1 MTVKNL
7 NLKRKGMHSNKI
19 WLRPPAMKRF
29 RIFLYSF
36 YVDLPLSIANHTLWT
51 LYNLLA
57 FSLIIFCSFSSLS
70 PTPCL
75 ISRQIR
81 STIRICPGH
90 RLALLVG
97 RSGSTGQTLFVWKG
111 GGGRMEEGGK
121 EGGGEKVSL
130 GWIIEECTT
139 SGERG
144 GR

>member
-19 WLRPPAMKRF
+19 WLRPPAMKLF
-29 RIFLYSF
+29 CIFFYSF
-36 YVDLPLSIANHTLWT
+36 YVVDLPLSIYHTLWT

-57 FSLIIFCSFSSLS
+57 FSLIIFCFFSSLS

-90 RLALLVG
+90 RLALLVE
-97 RSGSTGQTLFVWKG
+97 RSGSTGQVLFVWRG

-144 GR
+144 GC